1 MKVLQNYDAIENS
14 KVIQEVPVDKSV
26 FDFAEKVSL
35 YVASSFNGKLKG
47 FIGAAN
53 NRDIVVF
60 NLEDGKVNNFLNKI

>member
-53 NRDIVVF
+53 N
-60 NLEDGKVNNFLNKI
+60 